1 MQDLPPFFK
10 DYMEQKF
17 NFSTELMEQRFAELH
32 NKIDS
37 KFLTHENDII
47 SIKNEIHSTKEDIK
61 WINQK
66 VWMAMGALCVISIAG
81 GIFAGYFK
89 TLNKQQIEEAI
100 KPLEQKSES
109 AQNTAELTNKT
120 LQNIIKSYN
129 IRVE

>member
-10 DYMEQKF
+10 EYMEQKF
-17 NFSTELMEQRFAELH
+17 SELH
-32 NKIDS
+32 TKIDS
-37 KFLTHENDII
+37 VFQTHDNEII
-47 SIKNEIHSTKEDIK
+47 GIKNEIHDTKQDIK
-61 WINQK
+61 WLNQK

-81 GIFAGYFK
+81 GIFASYFK

-109 AQNTAELTNKT
+109 AQNTAEFTNKT

>member
-10 DYMEQKF
+10 EYMEQKF
-17 NFSTELMEQRFAELH
+17 SELH
-32 NKIDS
+32 TKIDS
-37 KFLTHENDII
+37 VFETHDNQII
-47 SIKNEIHSTKEDIK
+47 GIKNEIHSTKEDIK
-61 WINQK
+61 WLNQK
-66 VWMAMGALCVISIAG
+66 VWMAMGALGVISIAG
-81 GIFAGYFK
+81 GIFASYFR

-100 KPLEQKSES
+100 EPLEQKSES